1 MTQAPPC
8 TQAPWLAAGIRVEA
22 GDVHSA
28 RAQDLASE
36 ESAGGCLRAA
46 GCGGGSV
53 WIGWFCFIYTWCIV
67 NMVYIVY
74 MVWYGDLGSAW
85 VFRFAVP
92 STKDWKSCICF
103 IKLLAISSIF
113 FICEQIHWGVVWHWP
128 IGDEAKKIGT
138 NQRSTRKHGMF
149 EQPTLDIYQRG

>member
-1 MTQAPPC
+1 MD
-8 TQAPWLAAGIRVEA
+8 WVILFHIYMVYIYIHGIY
-22 GDVHSA
+22 
-28 RAQDLASE
+28 
-36 ESAGGCLRAA
+36 
-46 GCGGGSV
+46 
-53 WIGWFCFIYTWCIV
+53 IYV

-113 FICEQIHWGVVWHWP
+113 FICEQIH
-128 IGDEAKKIGT
+128 
-138 NQRSTRKHGMF
+138 
-149 EQPTLDIYQRG
+149 